1 MKILVLKIEETGN
14 WGGYKY
20 LSPNKLTK
28 TNMLL
33 EPCKG
38 EKTYIYKC
46 INF

>member
-1 MKILVLKIEETGN
+1 MKMLILKIEEMGN

-20 LSPNKLTK
+20 LSQNKLTK

-38 EKTYIYKC
+38 EKTDI
-46 INF
+46 